1 MPSAIAISLSRY
13 ACTGAPL
20 MHRILAP
27 FSAEGMEAYTVS
39 NRVNSKTVDDR
50 LVIEHVKEL

>member
-1 MPSAIAISLSRY
+1 
-13 ACTGAPL
+13 